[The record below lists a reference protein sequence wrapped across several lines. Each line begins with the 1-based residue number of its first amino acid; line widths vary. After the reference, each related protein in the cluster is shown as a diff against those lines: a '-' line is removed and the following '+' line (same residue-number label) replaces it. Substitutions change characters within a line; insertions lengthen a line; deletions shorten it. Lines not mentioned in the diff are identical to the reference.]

1 MVTEWSTRFPCCY
14 REYAAVITFLLFS
27 LLPPAPTPF
36 INKCVWSPR
45 SAPNSVQD
53 AKDVMVGTR
62 DKDPASQHSG
72 LIRKMEKQHLQRKAV
87 RPKVEAGGSLA
98 RAPRP
103 APSGGQAPPQACRRP
118 HVPLGDRG
126 FCIPSRTSERVDVD
140 RLAHSGWLGLDN

>member
-1 MVTEWSTRFPCCY
+1 M
-14 REYAAVITFLLFS
+14 
-27 LLPPAPTPF
+27 
-36 INKCVWSPR
+36 
-45 SAPNSVQD
+45 QD
-53 AKDVMVGTR
+53 AKDVMVGAR

-103 APSGGQAPPQACRRP
+103 ALSGGQALPQACGRP

-126 FCIPSRTSERVDVD
+126 FCIPSRPSERVDVD
-140 RLAHSGWLGLDN
+140 RLAHSGWLGLDNRRSAALQETPTDADEGFRYPRAVEGKLF